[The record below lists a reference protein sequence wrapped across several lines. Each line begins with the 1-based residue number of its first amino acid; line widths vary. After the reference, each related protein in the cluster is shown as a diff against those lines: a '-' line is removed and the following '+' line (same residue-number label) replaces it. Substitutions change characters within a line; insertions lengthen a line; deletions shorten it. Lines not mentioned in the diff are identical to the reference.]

1 MVEDVEPG
9 AFLVADDYGHRI
21 LELFAEANVEH
32 ASVERAAPHAHI
44 EPARARKRSR
54 HGAGENQIGG
64 SGKHASSN
72 WALYSASMRQ
82 KGFPPLIT
90 NQHLYLPIGIP
101 MLFKTAFITLLI
113 YYI

>member
-72 WALYSASMRQ
+72 RAFYSASFGPSGRRR
-82 KGFPPLIT
+82 
-90 NQHLYLPIGIP
+90 
-101 MLFKTAFITLLI
+101 LLHNPQVLLCTRSSRA
-113 YYI
+113 